1 MSLPGRAWDT
11 ICLRALQLLLFLQV
25 IFWSI
30 VSILLFLFDSSG
42 RLTHFYGA
50 RPWATM
56 MLWTSRV
63 TVSLKGA
70 ENLVTDGKTPR
81 VLVANHQSLFDI
93 LAVLK
98 ALPIDFKF
106 VVKRAL
112 RKVPLWGY
120 AMDKAGYLFIDA
132 EQSGDVR
139 ALINESAAKM
149 TRGSSMLFFAE
160 GTRSADGRLGEFKRG
175 AFMLASRS
183 GCHVVPVVIQ
193 GSREVVPKGSFTV
206 RPGHITVTV
215 LPPITDP
222 ALLKNSRRLTEE
234 VRRMMAVQL
243 GQEPEAA

>member
-1 MSLPGRAWDT
+1 MSLTGRAWDA
-11 ICLRALQLLLFLQV
+11 ICLRALQILLFLQV
-25 IFWSI
+25 IFWST

-42 RLTHFYGA
+42 RLTHLYGA
-50 RPWATM
+50 RPWASM

-63 TVSLKGA
+63 TVSLEGA
-70 ENLVTDGKTPR
+70 ENLVIHDDTPR
-81 VLVANHQSLFDI
+81 VLVANHQSLYDI

-112 RKVPLWGY
+112 RRVPLWGY

-139 ALINESAAKM
+139 ALIKEAVHRM

-160 GTRSADGRLGEFKRG
+160 GTRSADGRLGQFKRG
-175 AFMLASRS
+175 AFLLASRS
-183 GCHVVPVVIQ
+183 GCNVVPVVIQ
-193 GSREVVPKGSFTV
+193 GSREVVPKGSFHI

-215 LPPITDP
+215 LEPITDT

-234 VRRMMAVQL
+234 VRRMMAKQL
-243 GQEPEAA
+243 GQEAET

>member
-1 MSLPGRAWDT
+1 MSLPGRAWEF
-11 ICLRALQLLLFLQV
+11 IHLKVVQLLLLVQV
-25 IFWSI
+25 IFWSV
-30 VSILLFLFDSSG
+30 VSILLFLVDSSG
-42 RLTHFYGA
+42 RVSHFYGA
-50 RPWATM
+50 RPWASM

-63 TVSLKGA
+63 TVSLQGG
-70 ENLVTDGKTPR
+70 ENLITDNKTPR

-106 VVKRAL
+106 VVKRTL
-112 RKVPLWGY
+112 RRVPLWGY

-139 ALINESAAKM
+139 ALIQESAEKM

-175 AFMLASRS
+175 AFLLASRS

-193 GSREVVPKGSFTV
+193 GSREVVPKGSFTI

-243 GQEPEAA
+243 GEDPADN